1 MSKKRTNPDQLPWF
15 KCYQDLWLD
24 GTRDLT
30 PEQRG
35 IYIDCLC
42 LIYKYDQPLRD
53 DVDWVAHKL
62 HVKPRVWKR
71 VRDELVAC
79 GKLVQTPDGLT
90 NGRAESEIVERGL
103 VKEMRS
109 KSAKKRPKTSGNDPE
124 KSNENNKTSAANA
137 DRVRSKNETVE
148 EEKTE
153 SPSTVGESNGL
164 KGDELFFEGT
174 DGVVRLPF
182 AQVTIKRVVEM
193 DVDPVKLIRK
203 YFRKK
208 PEGATDPD
216 AYLMKMAKEQ
226 AAKNHGITIAEV
238 EALESSRTKTER
250 AMIAANVVG
259 AFSRPSD
266 GKIQS
271 ARKYGSARVDQALEN
286 LSGRRFASQ
295 KEADLAL
302 ESELVLIRFKNQ
314 PKMKTTSHR

>member
-53 DVDWVAHKL
+53 DIDWVAHKL

-71 VRDELVAC
+71 IREELVAC
-79 GKLVQTPDGLT
+79 GKLVQTADGLT

-109 KSAKKRPKTSGNDPE
+109 KSAKKRSKISGNDPE
-124 KSNENNKTSAANA
+124 KSNENNKTEVANA
-137 DRVRSKNETVE
+137 DRVRSKNKTVE

-164 KGDELFFEGT
+164 KGDELFFERT

-182 AQVTIKRVVEM
+182 AENTIRRVVAM
-193 DVDPVKLIRK
+193 DVDATKLIQK

-208 PEGATDPD
+208 PAGATDPD
-216 AYLMKMAKEQ
+216 AYLMKMAREQ
-226 AAKNHGITIAEV
+226 ASKDQGITTAQV
-238 EALESSRTKTER
+238 EALEKSKTQTEK
-250 AMIAANVVG
+250 AMVAANVVG
-259 AFSRPSD
+259 AFSRPSEA
-266 GKIQS
+266 KIKS
-271 ARKYGSARVDQALEN
+271 ARRYGTSRVDQALAN
-286 LSGRRFASQ
+286 LAGRRFSSQ
-295 KEADLAL
+295 AEADLAL
-302 ESELVLIRFKNQ
+302 ESELVLIRFRNAS
-314 PKMKTTSHR
+314 PSAASPGR